1 MSEVKSANHAA
12 RSHSLCSASASER
25 WLECPGSVLLSMQVP
40 EPPTSP
46 AALEGTVAHELS
58 EKILGHW
65 LKNNLQFDDRFLD
78 KIEKETPEEMFSNV
92 MQYVYCCTGEV
103 AAFDSRPTIKIEQRL
118 IFSDDMKMFGTA
130 DFIAT
135 GMMEGISTGVIVD
148 LKYGKGKKVKTEEN
162 SQLAYYAV
170 ALKLC
175 SKKNLERI
183 KVRVVQPRVGEL
195 DGSQWFS
202 AEALDHWK
210 LKLMLGAENA
220 LMMAGKLREPK
231 FKEGGWCWF
240 CPGKGICPEVE
251 RTMHAKLADAFPDDL
266 SGLPEAAE
274 PRAAEFPDDL

>member
-1 MSEVKSANHAA
+1 MSQVSHST

-25 WLECPGSVLLSMQVP
+25 WLECPGSVLLSMRVP

-46 AALEGTVAHELS
+46 AALEGTTAHELS

-78 KIEKETPEEMFSNV
+78 KLRQDSPEEMFANV

-103 AAFDSRPTIKIEQRL
+103 AAFDARPTIKIEQRL
-118 IFSDDMKMFGTA
+118 IFNDDMKMFGTA

-135 GMMEGISTGVIVD
+135 GMMEGVSTGVIID

-175 SKKNLERI
+175 SKKSLERI

-202 AEALDHWK
+202 AEELDHWK

-220 LMMAGKLREPK
+220 LMMAGKLREPM

-251 RTMHAKLADAFPDDL
+251 RTMHAKLADAFPNDL
-266 SGLPEAAE
+266 PDSCGQADAA
-274 PRAAEFPDDL
+274 PGGFPDDL